1 MARQS
6 VADNLVEYRRKRDF
20 KKTAEPRGVS
30 KKSKGNSFVVQKHDA
45 TRLHYDFR
53 LELDGVLKSWAVTRG
68 PSLDPTQKRLA
79 VRTEDHPL
87 EYGTFEGI
95 IPKGEYGGGTVML
108 WDAGTWEPFDD
119 PHEGLKKGKLSF
131 RLEGKRMKGG
141 WALVRLRGREK
152 EKRENWLLIKERDET
167 ADESDPILEEN
178 TKSAKT
184 GRTMEQ
190 IAAQKSATWRSSR
203 PAKDE
208 ASAAETK
215 PPAKRKARRRG
226 KTAPLPPFRAP
237 QLTTLV
243 DEPPEGDDWLH
254 ELKYDGYRLI
264 VAASGD
270 EARCY
275 TRSGQDWTEKFPAI
289 AEAFKDLDLPG
300 ALIDGEAVAYNE
312 EGRSD
317 FSSLQQALS
326 GNAPIEFY
334 VFDLLEISGD
344 DLTGKPLTDRKAR
357 LEKLLADLPEKG
369 PLHLSTHIVGRGK
382 EVLAHICG
390 AGEEGIISKK
400 ASSRYLSGDRT
411 NTWLKTKC
419 TKRQEFVIGGWTPS
433 DKRTGFR
440 SLLLGVFENSK
451 LRYTGQVGTGFDEKD
466 LIDLSKRFSK
476 LARKDSAFEAVPRDV
491 ARKARW
497 IAPKLIA
504 EIAYTEFTRDGILRH
519 PSFMGLREDKKA
531 RTVKL
536 EEPEPVK
543 KVTAKPKAK
552 ADDKDAVRA
561 SVRITHPSKVLY
573 PGQGIT
579 KSDVIDYYESVA
591 GLMLPHI
598 GKRPLSLVR
607 CPSGADHKCF
617 YQKHDSGGFPKVLHH
632 IEIEEGSG
640 EREQYF
646 YVSDLAGIVGGVQMN
661 VFEFHIWGCRIDQIE
676 KPDRIVFDLDP
687 DVGLDFEDVRF
698 AAFDLRD
705 RLAKLGLETFPMLSG
720 GKGIHVIAPLTR
732 RADWIETKAFCRGFA
747 VSLEADAPERYVSN
761 MAKAKRKGRIFV
773 DYLRNERGST
783 AITPYSTRARD
794 RAPVAAPITWK
805 EMKTVT
811 GANIY
816 TVETMAERARKVGD
830 PWPGYFDVRQ
840 SITQK
845 LLKAVNAE

>member
-1 MARQS
+1 MGKQA
-6 VADNLVEYRRKRDF
+6 VADSLVEYRRKRDF
-20 KKTAEPRGVS
+20 KKTAEPRGAS
-30 KKSKGNSFVVQKHDA
+30 RAQRGNSFVVQKHDA

-95 IPKGEYGGGTVML
+95 IPEGEYGGGTVML
-108 WDAGTWEPFDD
+108 WDTGTWEPFDD
-119 PHEGLKKGKLSF
+119 PHEGLKKGKLAF
-131 RLEGKRMKGG
+131 RLDGKRMQGG
-141 WALVRLRGREK
+141 WALVRLRGRER
-152 EKRENWLLIKERDET
+152 EKRENWLLIKERDT
-167 ADESDPILEEN
+167 AADASDPILEEN

-190 IAAQKSATWRSSR
+190 IAQQKSATWRSSR
-203 PAKDE
+203 SRKSKATAPEK
-208 ASAAETK
+208 K
-215 PPAKRKARRRG
+215 PPAKRRTKRG
-226 KTAPLPPFRAP
+226 GKSAPLPPFRPP

-243 DEPPEGDDWLH
+243 DEPPEGDDWIH

-264 VAASGD
+264 ISASGD
-270 EARCY
+270 SVRCY
-275 TRSGQDWTEKFPAI
+275 TRSGQDWSPKFPAI
-289 AEAFKDLDLPG
+289 AEAFRDLNLPA

-312 EGRSD
+312 NGRSD

-326 GNAPIEFY
+326 ESRPIDFY
-334 VFDLLEISGD
+334 VFDLLELAGE
-344 DLTGKPLTDRKAR
+344 DLTGKPLTERKQR
-357 LEKLLADLPEKG
+357 LESVFTGLPKNG

-390 AGEEGIISKK
+390 AGEEGIVSKK
-400 ASSRYLSGDRT
+400 AGSRYFPGDRT
-411 NTWLKTKC
+411 KTWLKTKC

-440 SLLLGVFENSK
+440 SLLLGLFENGA
-451 LRYTGQVGTGFDEKD
+451 LRYAGQVGTGFDEKD
-466 LIDLSKRFSK
+466 LAALSARFK
-476 LARKDSAFEAVPRDV
+476 KIARKNPPFENVPREV
-491 ARKARW
+491 ARKAEW
-497 IAPKLIA
+497 IDPKLVA
-504 EIAYTEFTRDGILRH
+504 EIAFTEFTRDGILRH

-531 RTVKL
+531 NTVGL
-536 EEPEPVK
+536 EQPQPVE
-543 KVTAKPKAK
+543 KVTERNDAK
-552 ADDKDAVRA
+552 AHNKESVRA
-561 SVRITHPSKVLY
+561 GVRITHPSKVLY

-591 GLMLPHI
+591 ELMLPHV

-640 EREQYF
+640 EKEQYF
-646 YVSDLAGIVGGVQMN
+646 YVTDLAGIIGGVQMN
-661 VFEFHIWGCRIDQIE
+661 VFEFHIWGCRVDQLE

-687 DVGLDFEDVRF
+687 DVGLGFEDVRF

-720 GKGIHVIAPLTR
+720 GKGIHVIAPLSR
-732 RADWIETKAFCRGFA
+732 RADWIATKAFCKGFA
-747 VSLEADAPERYVSN
+747 TSLEADAPERYVSN

-783 AITPYSTRARD
+783 AITPYSTRARE

-805 EMKTVT
+805 EMKTVA

-816 TVETMAERARKVGD
+816 TVQTMAERARKVRD

-840 SITQK
+840 SITRK
-845 LLKAVNAE
+845 LLKAVNSE